1 MSWFTALWAKL
12 NIVLSLFFK
21 VLLLVTSIYQCCVG
35 HSALSAVHL
44 LIGLHDVPQ
53 VIICRHRLLTNYL
66 LFSCICLFVFSC
78 GPVVSVVS
86 QSSKDLEFGS
96 ICRQ

>member
-12 NIVLSLFFK
+12 NIVLSLFYK
-21 VLLLVTSIYQCCVG
+21 VLVTSIYQYYIG

-53 VIICRHRLLTNYL
+53 VI
-66 LFSCICLFVFSC
+66 
-78 GPVVSVVS
+78 VVISY
-86 QSSKDLEFGS
+86 
-96 ICRQ
+96 